1 MATCPQCRRR
11 YSDAEEYCEID
22 GSSLVPDETFAS
34 VDRDLAAGEVVGE
47 YRVERIIGKGSFGV
61 VYRAVHPVIGKAAA
75 VKILKREF
83 SSSPQMVS
91 RFISEARAVNQIR
104 HRNIVDIFSFGVFR
118 DGRQYYVMEL
128 LDGEPLDQ
136 FLARRGPM
144 PLVEAL
150 PILDRIAR
158 ALDAAHGAGIVHR
171 DLKPANVFLA
181 EDEGTRFPK
190 LLDFGVAKLMHNDE
204 RHVDFR
210 TNTGAM
216 LGTPHYMS
224 PEQCRGDPID
234 YRTDIY
240 SFGVMIHQMLTG
252 RLPFDADSI
261 LKVMNQHNSE
271 QPPRLSEDNPNLS
284 PALDGPVL
292 RMLEKDPAH
301 RPASA
306 LGGCRELAEAARV
319 AGHSIPSMPASSNR
333 AMPDRGPTVPLSFDS
348 GRPAVVKS
356 AGTLDAQTLSTPPP
370 RRLVMLTTL
379 VTTGVLVAIG
389 AALVVTH
396 LRSPMPIGSASA
408 GPVEEMST
416 MRPTERPTSVPV
428 MPPADVHFSVQSVPP
443 GVEAFVGGHSLG
455 IAPGPL
461 VLPRGDK
468 PITLQ
473 FKAAGYRPK
482 GVEVTPT
489 ADGVVSV
496 TLTPI
501 PPSTSSHA
509 KGKRPV
515 DDLEF

>member
-1 MATCPQCRRR
+1 MATCPQCRRK

-22 GSSLVPDETFAS
+22 GSSLVPDETFSS
-34 VDRDLAAGEVVGE
+34 VDRDLAPGEVVGE

-61 VYRAVHPVIGKAAA
+61 VYRALHPVIGKAAA

-91 RFISEARAVNQIR
+91 RFIAEARAVNQIR

-128 LDGEPLDQ
+128 LEGEPLDQ
-136 FLARRGPM
+136 FLAKRGPV
-144 PLVEAL
+144 PPAEAL

-181 EDEGTRFPK
+181 EDEGSRFPK
-190 LLDFGVAKLMHNDE
+190 LLDFGVAKLTRNDE
-204 RHVDFR
+204 RHADFR

-261 LKVMNQHNSE
+261 LKVMNLHNSE
-271 QPPRLSEDNPNLS
+271 TPPRLSQDNPALS
-284 PALDGPVL
+284 PALDAPVL
-292 RMLEKDPAH
+292 RMLEKEPAL
-301 RPASA
+301 RPPSA
-306 LGGCRELAEAARV
+306 VDACRELAEAARG
-319 AGHSIPSMPASSNR
+319 AGHSIPAMPASSNR
-333 AMPDRGPTVPLSFDS
+333 AIPHHEPTQPVFDS
-348 GRPAVVKS
+348 GRPPLVKA

-379 VTTGVLVAIG
+379 VTTGALIAIG
-389 AALVVTH
+389 AALVVTQ

-408 GPVEEMST
+408 GPIEESST
-416 MRPTERPTSVPV
+416 VHPMEKPTAQPV
-428 MPPADVHFSVQSVPP
+428 APRADVRFSVQSVPP
-443 GVEAFVGGHSLG
+443 GAEAFVDGHSLG
-455 IAPGPL
+455 TAPGPL

-468 PITLQ
+468 PVTVE

-482 GVEVTPT
+482 GVEVTPS

-496 TLTPI
+496 TLTQI
-501 PPSTSSHA
+501 PPSPPSHPHA
-509 KGKRPV
+509 KRPV

>member
-11 YSDAEEYCEID
+11 YSDAEEYCEVD

-34 VDRDLAAGEVVGE
+34 VDRDLAPGEVVGE

-61 VYRAVHPVIGKAAA
+61 VYRALHPVIGKAAA

-128 LDGEPLDQ
+128 LEGEPLDQ
-136 FLARRGPM
+136 FLARRGPV
-144 PLVEAL
+144 PPAEAL
-150 PILDRIAR
+150 PILDRVAR

-181 EDEGTRFPK
+181 EDEGARFPK

-252 RLPFDADSI
+252 RLPFDAESI

-271 QPPRLSEDNPNLS
+271 KPPRLSEDNPALS
-284 PALDGPVL
+284 PALDAPVL
-292 RMLEKDPAH
+292 RMLEKDPAL

-306 LGGCRELAEAARV
+306 VEACRDLAEAGR
-319 AGHSIPSMPASSNR
+319 GSGLPIPSMPASSNR
-333 AMPDRGPTVPLSFDS
+333 AMPGREQFPPAAFDG
-348 GRPAVVKS
+348 GRPPISRA

-370 RRLVMLTTL
+370 RRLVMFTTL
-379 VTTGVLVAIG
+379 VTTAGLVAIG

-396 LRSPMPIGSASA
+396 LRSPMPIASASA
-408 GPVEEMST
+408 GPIEESST
-416 MRPTERPTSVPV
+416 VHPMERPTGMPV
-428 MPPADVHFSVQSVPP
+428 IPSPDVHFSVQSVPP
-443 GVEAFVGGHSLG
+443 GAEAFLDGRSLG
-455 IAPGPL
+455 NAPGPL

-468 PITLQ
+468 PLTLQ
-473 FKAAGYRPK
+473 FKAVGYRTK
-482 GVEVTPT
+482 GVEITPT

-496 TLTPI
+496 TLTPV
-501 PPSTSSHA
+501 PPSAPAHA